1 MEQENIIVL
10 EAAKPKMLSKTA
22 LLIVSN
28 PNHVGKILPSL
39 TKHVNK
45 TLYIQLLS
53 ALSNPFGSFY
63 PNIFDAW
70 PKFTQTISGIYSQ
83 TLQYEDLDVR
93 VLLSGLKYKDM
104 EYIKTRQPIDLVAFD
119 KYYPEDDIKN
129 FIKNRIQSITDS
141 YSILTSDTGAFE
153 ELIVDPT
160 RDYTVYKHSVLGGT
174 FDRLHVAHKL
184 LLTEAALRVTEKV
197 TVGVTVENMLGSKTL
212 WELIEPIENRIKGVR
227 DFLEDVNPEII
238 HNIVPISDMYGPAKD
253 DPTMDVIVVSTETE
267 RGGYKVNE
275 MRSNC
280 GLQPLEVAIV
290 DLIQE
295 PNPAE
300 NEEAKISSST
310 RRIRTLGKVIQ
321 AITPKEHLRKKP
333 YIIGLTGV
341 VRLFC
346 ICSGKSGVGR
356 RLSELGAYHIDCDKV
371 AHFVYEPGK
380 PAYDKIVEA
389 FGKGVVAEN
398 GEINRKEIGA
408 IVFKD
413 SKQLEKLN
421 SIVWPAIV
429 EEIQERIKKCKAEVV
444 VLEAAVLL
452 GAGWSKYCH
461 EVWTTVIPPD
471 IALHRLQERNKLSAE
486 EAKSR
491 LASQI
496 DNKKYIEAANVV
508 FYSYWGAEIT
518 QKQVDKAWE
527 LLLKRIKYP
536 NK

>member
-160 RDYTVYKHSVLGGT
+160 RDYTVYKHSVFRSCSTSDGKGNLNI
-174 FDRLHVAHKL
+174 LA
-184 LLTEAALRVTEKV
+184 
-197 TVGVTVENMLGSKTL
+197 KTL

-280 GLQPLEVAIV
+280 GLQPLKVAIV

-333 YIIGLTGV
+333 YIIGLTGG
-341 VRLFC
+341 